1 MSHCFRFCLE
11 LIGQL
16 KWINQLTLEFEIFY
30 RSILN
35 CKNLMLV
42 FSILTEEEEYFHRL
56 FVKQELLQNIFVHE
70 AYHQNWRDTANK
82 TK

>member
-1 MSHCFRFCLE
+1 MDKSINIGIWGILQKHSE
-11 LIGQL
+11 LYES
-16 KWINQLTLEFEIFY
+16 NFF
-30 RSILN
+30 
-35 CKNLMLV
+35 
-42 FSILTEEEEYFHRL
+42 FSILTEEEEYFYRL